1 MTTEVKAMVD
11 ALPIVSHS
19 VIDWKEAEL
28 VNKSDVL
35 ALVEKLTGWVKV
47 EDGLPK
53 SKEILTDVLVKIKGK
68 RWQCNLG
75 IVTATFDRRTGKFNT
90 GEKWVEVTE
99 WRYIY

>member
-19 VIDWKEAEL
+19 VIDWKETEL

-35 ALVEKLTGWVKV
+35 ELVEKLTAWVKV
-47 EDGLPK
+47 EDGLP
-53 SKEILTDVLVKIKGK
+53 EFKGK
-68 RWQCNLG
+68 PLYILAESAEDIQLVLIEEYEDVDNVRVC
-75 IVTATFDRRTGKFNT
+75 FS
-90 GEKWVEVTE
+90 E